1 MDKYIYTVSGV
12 PQVDSYNNFRPQI
25 IYNKFRPRT
34 CELRPKIQVIAK
46 DEKED

>member
-12 PQVDSYNNFRPQI
+12 PQVDSYNKLRS
-25 IYNKFRPRT
+25 RT
-34 CELRPKIQVIAK
+34 CELRPEIQVIAK

>member
-25 IYNKFRPRT
+25 IYNKLRSRT
-34 CELRPKIQVIAK
+34 CELRPEIQVIAK